1 MYMEQRRLNTIGMP
15 EAVANIAKTS
25 CLGIKQ
31 YGLSVILILFT
42 VLYVQAQSPDS
53 LRLVNLKSKLDRAVY
68 VDSSYAEKIDV
79 SVASISLTDFLKNIA
94 KAGNLNINVNF
105 DRPKAIACN
114 FKQVSIVDILFFI
127 CKEHYLEVE
136 WVGDILSVYPYM
148 APIEK
153 PLLDI
158 SYNSAEQTLSFS
170 FSQVRLEDVAK
181 KISQESGYNLIIP
194 QNLFN
199 HPVSA
204 FGNAMKIDD
213 AIQTLA
219 AVNSLSA
226 NRSSSN
232 IWTIQQGSGG
242 EAPARTSFFSLNEL
256 EVDSL
261 GLITAK
267 ISRGN
272 VRNIVPELCER
283 LGFNYFFTENID
295 HTTGI
300 YVDKVG
306 FEAFLKVLFTGT
318 DISWRVDNG
327 IYIFGKTDDTNRL
340 SIVKVVPMK
349 YRAVD
354 KVFDIIPAELKA
366 GMEVITFPDLNSL
379 IISGNQQNAMQI
391 LSFLND
397 IDKSVPLISIDVI
410 IVDATDKNTQEVGV
424 TMGVGTEPTASSGT
438 ISPGID
444 VSLGATSI
452 NRLINSFNG
461 FGSINLGKV
470 SPNFFLDLKFLEESG
485 KIILRSTPRLS
496 TLNGHKATLK
506 SGETVYY
513 KENQINIIGTQNPMQ
528 SESYIW
534 KSVEANFT
542 LDITPYI
549 SLDSCITLQID
560 LIQNEF
566 TERAA
571 SEKDAPPGMTTRSFN
586 SIITVKNQEMV
597 LLGGIERSL
606 SSRTSRG
613 LPFIA
618 RIPVLRWIFGTSSK
632 IQSVQKL
639 NVFIKPTVIE

>member
-1 MYMEQRRLNTIGMP
+1 MYMERIKSNIIGVP
-15 EAVANIAKTS
+15 EVINKARVNSSYIRQWGFSIILLLFPTL
-25 CLGIKQ
+25 CL
-31 YGLSVILILFT
+31 
-42 VLYVQAQSPDS
+42 QAQTPDS
-53 LRLVNLKSKLDRAVY
+53 LRLAGLKSKLDRALQ
-68 VDSSYAEKIDV
+68 VDSAYAEKIDISV
-79 SVASISLTDFLKNIA
+79 SSISLSDFFKSIA
-94 KAGNLNINVNF
+94 RAGNLNINTNF
-105 DRPKAIACN
+105 DGSKVIACN
-114 FKQVSIVDILFFI
+114 FRQVSIVDILFFI

-136 WVGDILSVYPYM
+136 WVGDILSVYPYI
-148 APIEK
+148 APVK
-153 PLLDI
+153 KAPLDI
-158 SYNSAEQTLSFS
+158 SYNSSEQTLSFN
-170 FSQVRLEDVAK
+170 FSQSRLEDVVK
-181 KISQESGYNLIIP
+181 KISQESGYNIIIP
-194 QNLFN
+194 SNLFN
-199 HPVSA
+199 YPVSA

-213 AIQTLA
+213 AVQTLA

-226 NRSSSN
+226 QKSSSN
-232 IWTIQQGSGG
+232 IWTIQQGGG
-242 EAPARTSFFSLNEL
+242 EVPVRNSFFSLNEL

-283 LGFNYFFTENID
+283 LDFSYFLAEDID

-300 YVDKVG
+300 YVDKVD

-327 IYIFGKTDDTNRL
+327 IYIFGKTGDTNRL
-340 SIVKVVPMK
+340 SVVKVVPMR

-366 GMEVITFPDLNSL
+366 GMEIITFPDLNSL
-379 IISGNQQNAMQI
+379 IISGNQQSAMQI

-397 IDKSVPLISIDVI
+397 IDRSVPLISIDVI

-424 TMGVGTEPTASSGT
+424 TMGVGTEPTSSTGI

-444 VSLGATSI
+444 VSLGANSI

-470 SPNFFLDLKFLEESG
+470 SSNFFVDLKFLEESG

-560 LIQNEF
+560 LTQNEF
-566 TERAA
+566 TERNNTDR
-571 SEKDAPPGMTTRSFN
+571 DAPPGMTTRSFN

-597 LLGGIERSL
+597 LLGGIEKNL

-632 IQSVQKL
+632 IQSEQKL